1 MLDRRKLL
9 RHAASGAAL
18 AVLALGVVPACATDT
33 ATDTASDGSDALAD
47 SELSAESKLSLTD
60 EELLAMG
67 FDPASLVEYQALDR
81 EYYPCWAVI
90 DADLANAS
98 VTRAD
103 SAELQ
108 KDGVVDSGRPLAVG
122 HYVIFRWDMSEVIA
136 VVRPE

>member
-33 ATDTASDGSDALAD
+33 ASDGSDALAD
-47 SELSAESKLSLTD
+47 SDRSAESRLSVTD

-108 KDGVVDSGRPLAVG
+108 KDGVVDPGRPLAVG

>member
-60 EELLAMG
+60 EEPLAMG

-108 KDGVVDSGRPLAVG
+108 KDGVVDPGRPLAVG
-122 HYVIFRWDMSEVIA
+122 H
-136 VVRPE
+136 

>member
-1 MLDRRKLL
+1 YRRKLL
-9 RHAASGAAL
+9 KHAASGAAL
-18 AVLALGVVPACATDT
+18 AALGLGVVPACATDT
-33 ATDTASDGSDALAD
+33 ASEGSDAAAD
-47 SELSAESKLSLTD
+47 ADLSAESKLSITD

-98 VTRAD
+98 VTRGD

-108 KDGVVDSGRPLAVG
+108 KHGVVDLSLPLAVG
-122 HYVIFRWDMSEVIA
+122 HYVIFRWDTWAVIA

>member
-1 MLDRRKLL
+1 MLNRRKLL
-9 RHAASGAAL
+9 TQAGTGALLAAL
-18 AVLALGVVPACATDT
+18 GLVAVPACAI
-33 ATDTASDGSDALAD
+33 DTASDGNDDAAD
-47 SELSAESKLSLTD
+47 ADLSAESKLSVTD
-60 EELLAMG
+60 EKLLAMG

-108 KDGVVDSGRPLAVG
+108 KDGVVDPGRPLAVG

>member
-18 AVLALGVVPACATDT
+18 AVLALGVVPAYATDT
-33 ATDTASDGSDALAD
+33 TSDGSDALAD
-47 SELSAESKLSLTD
+47 SDLSAESRLSLTD

-108 KDGVVDSGRPLAVG
+108 KDGVVDPGRPLAVG
-122 HYVIFRWDMSEVIA
+122 HYVIFRWDMSEVIG

>member
-1 MLDRRKLL
+1 MLNRRKLL
-9 RHAASGAAL
+9 TRATSAAAL
-18 AVLALGVVPACATDT
+18 AALGLGVVPAF
-33 ATDTASDGSDALAD
+33 ATDTASEGSDAAAD
-47 SELSAESKLSLTD
+47 ADLSAESKLSITD

-98 VTRAD
+98 VTRGD

-108 KDGVVDSGRPLAVG
+108 KDGLVDPDLPLAVG

>member
-9 RHAASGAAL
+9 RHAASG

-33 ATDTASDGSDALAD
+33 ATDTASDGSNALAD
-47 SELSAESKLSLTD
+47 SDLSAESKLSVTD

-108 KDGVVDSGRPLAVG
+108 KDGVVDPGRPLAVG
-122 HYVIFRWDMSEVIA
+122 HYVIVRWDMSEMIA

>member
-33 ATDTASDGSDALAD
+33 ASDGSDALAD
-47 SELSAESKLSLTD
+47 SDLSAESRLSVTD

-108 KDGVVDSGRPLAVG
+108 KDGVVDPGRPLAVG

>member
-18 AVLALGVVPACATDT
+18 AVLALGVVSACATDT

-47 SELSAESKLSLTD
+47 SDRSAESRLSVTD

-108 KDGVVDSGRPLAVG
+108 KDGVVDPGRPLVVG

>member
-18 AVLALGVVPACATDT
+18 AALGLGVVPACATDT
-33 ATDTASDGSDALAD
+33 ASEGSDTAADAD
-47 SELSAESKLSLTD
+47 LSAESKLSITD

-67 FDPASLVEYQALDR
+67 FDPASLVEYKALDR

-98 VTRAD
+98 VTRGD

-108 KDGVVDSGRPLAVG
+108 KHGVVDPSLPLAVG
-122 HYVIFRWDMSEVIA
+122 HYVIFRWDMSAVIA

>member
-33 ATDTASDGSDALAD
+33 ASDGSDALAD
-47 SELSAESKLSLTD
+47 SDLSAESRLSVTD

-108 KDGVVDSGRPLAVG
+108 KDGVVDPGRPLAVG
-122 HYVIFRWDMSEVIA
+122 HYVIFRWDMSEMIA

>member
-18 AVLALGVVPACATDT
+18 AALGLGVVPACATDT
-33 ATDTASDGSDALAD
+33 ASAHSDAPAD
-47 SELSAESKLSLTD
+47 SDLSAQSRLSVTN

-108 KDGVVDSGRPLAVG
+108 KHGVVDPSLPLAVG
-122 HYVIFRWDMSEVIA
+122 HYVIFRWDMSAVIA

>member
-18 AVLALGVVPACATDT
+18 AVLALGVVPAYATDT
-33 ATDTASDGSDALAD
+33 TSDGSDALAD
-47 SELSAESKLSLTD
+47 SDLSAESRLSLTD

-108 KDGVVDSGRPLAVG
+108 KDGVVDPGRPLAVG
-122 HYVIFRWDMSEVIA
+122 H
-136 VVRPE
+136 